1 MILCAY
7 LGIRHIMVAWGG
19 RRYETTQP
27 LWIRSAVM
35 LNILWRGL
43 AGLLFIPHEA
53 GGRRIGR
60 CSGAVRPL

>member
-1 MILCAY
+1 
-7 LGIRHIMVAWGG
+7 MVAWGG